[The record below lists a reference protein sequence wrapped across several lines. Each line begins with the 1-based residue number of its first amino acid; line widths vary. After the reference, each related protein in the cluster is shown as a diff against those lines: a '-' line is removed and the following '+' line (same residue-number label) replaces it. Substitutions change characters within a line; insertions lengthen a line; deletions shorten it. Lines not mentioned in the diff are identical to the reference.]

1 MKARI
6 FLYLFVFALMYAI
19 FEFVNSKRYME
30 AKEKEINQLEQQL
43 YSVEADLESYKIVA
57 QQADQDLGLK
67 SNPNAKAF
75 FEDQDIDI
83 DSLSAEIEN
92 KIISQNQ
99 LKKDNPLVPY
109 SGTNGRVM
117 KINRIHILN
126 NRWIIAEFT
135 DGLRWGEALISYF
148 IDDQNQ
154 LQFDTQ
160 DGVLYDG
167 V

>member
-19 FEFVNSKRYME
+19 FEFINSKRYAE

-43 YSVEADLESYKIVA
+43 YSVEADLESYKIITNS
-57 QQADQDLGLK
+57 ADQDFSLK

-109 SGTNGRVM
+109 SGTDGRVM
-117 KINRIHILN
+117 KINRIHIIN

-135 DGLRWGEALISYF
+135 DGIQWGEALISYF

-154 LQFDTQ
+154 LQFDTK
-160 DGVLYDG
+160 DGVLYDEM
-167 V
+167 